1 MARTTPGLYAPSD
14 ARKHF
19 VNLLHRCAIAATK
32 PSTPDRIRLFTCATY
47 TPPATYNN
55 HPFSGARYPFRS
67 ADLCPVIATSRVFL
81 FPRPPSS
88 ARDTSLP
95 DGKLRFCPPISYF
108 LLSSDD
114 FCDIDSNRRFL
125 FRDNQPIRDIRPIIS
140 RLIFNF
146 NFNCPLIT
154 SFKITLIFIVSDMNK
169 FQIPSFV

>member
-32 PSTPDRIRLFTCATY
+32 PSTPDRIRLFTRATY
-47 TPPATYNN
+47 TPATYNN

-95 DGKLRFCPPISYF
+95 DGKLRSVLQFLIFSDNFCNIVRTAAS
-108 LLSSDD
+108 
-114 FCDIDSNRRFL
+114 
-125 FRDNQPIRDIRPIIS
+125 FRDNPPIGDIIRRIIS

-146 NFNCPLIT
+146 L
-154 SFKITLIFIVSDMNK
+154 
-169 FQIPSFV
+169 

>member
-1 MARTTPGLYAPSD
+1 MARTTSGLYAPSD

-47 TPPATYNN
+47 TPATYNN

-88 ARDTSLP
+88 AS
-95 DGKLRFCPPISYF
+95 GHFASGWKIAFCPPIPYF
-108 LLSSDD
+108 LLSSDN
-114 FCDIDSNRRFL
+114 FCNIDIVPTAAS
-125 FRDNQPIRDIRPIIS
+125 FRDNPPIGYIRRIIS
-140 RLIFNF
+140 RLIFNS
-146 NFNCPLIT
+146 CLLP
-154 SFKITLIFIVSDMNK
+154 FIYLLK
-169 FQIPSFV
+169 LL